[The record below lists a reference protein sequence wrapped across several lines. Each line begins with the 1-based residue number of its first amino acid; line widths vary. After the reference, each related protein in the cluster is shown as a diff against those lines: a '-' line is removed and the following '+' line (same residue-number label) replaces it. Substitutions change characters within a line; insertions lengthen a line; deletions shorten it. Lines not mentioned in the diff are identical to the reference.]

1 MFGQTKRKTSPFIY
15 QSQVSILGPV
25 GYGPTTLPLRHSDL
39 FERLPKQNIFDYI
52 FRRSGRWFLSMVF
65 PRILHTNPF
74 SKIEN
79 FATLFGLTIEGSVIG
94 ISYSSL
100 LE

>member
-39 FERLPKQNIFDYI
+39 FERLLKQNIFVYI
-52 FRRSGRWFLSMVF
+52 FRRWMFCSYLDAGFA
-65 PRILHTNPF
+65 LHTNPF